1 MNGIAG
7 KDVPTARSDP
17 SLVYREAPWQATT
30 YALTFNAR
38 PGARFADPKMK
49 PVRQAVFYAI
59 DREAMAKALGLG
71 LGEPTAYHVVP
82 GQLGYSDKV
91 PKYAYDPEKA
101 KKLLADGGFSGGV
114 DVTIDYI
121 SRPEDQQNVQLYKQF
136 LEAVGI
142 RLNLQPSERVAWVQK
157 TQAGNFELGAFL
169 SGTRPDADLV
179 LGYRFAKDGP
189 GNYAGYVNPE
199 VDK

>member
-1 MNGIAG
+1 KKGADGKPLPYPDEAQMNLMQDWSAALVSLRSNNLDLMNGIAG

-71 LGEPTAYHVVP
+71 LGEPTAYHLVP

-121 SRPEDQQNVQLYKQF
+121 S
-136 LEAVGI
+136 
-142 RLNLQPSERVAWVQK
+142 
-157 TQAGNFELGAFL
+157 
-169 SGTRPDADLV
+169 
-179 LGYRFAKDGP
+179 
-189 GNYAGYVNPE
+189 
-199 VDK
+199 